1 MFVGKII
8 YDGVECAINGKRD
21 DCDYIDL
28 STSDSSFWGC
38 VYENVIYQTW
48 RKHGYVNGYYGN
60 GDFGDLSL
68 LYYVAFFL
76 FFWLFRIVSF

>member
-8 YDGVECAINGKRD
+8 YDGVKCAINGKRD

-48 RKHGYVNGYYGN
+48 KKHGYV
-60 GDFGDLSL
+60 D
-68 LYYVAFFL
+68 
-76 FFWLFRIVSF
+76 

>member
-8 YDGVECAINGKRD
+8 YDGVKCAINGKRD

-38 VYENVIYQTW
+38 VYEDVIYQT
-48 RKHGYVNGYYGN
+48 RKKHGYV
-60 GDFGDLSL
+60 D
-68 LYYVAFFL
+68 
-76 FFWLFRIVSF
+76 